1 MFFRYLWLNPRFF
14 VAAVFLVVFSVCC
27 HEFMH
32 AFTALRFGDD
42 TAARRGHL
50 TLSPF
55 KQMGWLSIV
64 MLLFVGIAW
73 GQVPVNPMNF
83 RSRAGRVMTSLA
95 GPLTNLGLWVIF
107 AVLAYVCFRIEGE
120 RRFSCDMLIYG
131 SIMNFA
137 LFAFNL
143 LPIPGLD
150 GFNVLTEF
158 FPNLLKRN
166 SEVVRGAF
174 FVLIALLFAFAD
186 RLFDAAKIVTA
197 LLLFGLEKVLQ

>member
-1 MFFRYLWLNPRFF
+1 MFFRYLWRDPRFF
-14 VAAVFLVVFSVCC
+14 AAAVFLVAFSVCC

-32 AFTALRFGDD
+32 AFTALCFGDD
-42 TAARRGHL
+42 TAAKRGHL

-55 KQMGWLSIV
+55 KQMGWLSLA
-64 MLLFVGIAW
+64 MLFFFGIAW
-73 GQVPVNPMNF
+73 GQVPVNPEKF
-83 RSRAGRVMTSLA
+83 RSRTGRVMTSLA
-95 GPLTNLGLWVIF
+95 GPLTNLGLWLIF
-107 AVLAYVCFRIEGE
+107 AVLACICFKIVGE
-120 RRFSCDMLIYG
+120 RRFTCDMLIYG

-166 SEVVRGAF
+166 SEVVKGAF

-186 RLFDAAKIVTA
+186 RLLDVAKIVTV
-197 LLLFGLEKVLQ
+197 LLFRVLERVFQ

>member
-1 MFFRYLWLNPRFF
+1 MFFRYLWQDPRFF
-14 VAAVFLVVFSVCC
+14 VAAVFLVAFSVCC

-32 AFTALRFGDD
+32 AFTALQFGDD

-55 KQMGWLSIV
+55 KQMGWLSLL
-64 MLLFVGIAW
+64 MLLLVGIAW
-73 GQVPVNPMNF
+73 GQVPVNPLNF

-107 AVLAYVCFRIEGE
+107 AVLAYICFKTQGEGH
-120 RRFSCDMLIYG
+120 FACNMLIYG

-150 GFNVLTEF
+150 GFNVLAEF
-158 FPNLLKRN
+158 FPRLIRHN
-166 SEVVRGAF
+166 SEVVKGAY

-197 LLLFGLEKVLQ
+197 LLLLGLEKVFR

>member
-14 VAAVFLVVFSVCC
+14 VAAVFLVTFSVCC

-42 TAARRGHL
+42 TAARKGHL
-50 TLSPF
+50 TLSPL

-83 RSRAGRVMTSLA
+83 RSRTGRVMTSLA

-107 AVLAYVCFRIEGE
+107 AVLAYVCFRVEGE

-158 FPNLLKRN
+158 FPHLLKRS

-174 FVLIALLFAFAD
+174 FVLVALLFAFAD